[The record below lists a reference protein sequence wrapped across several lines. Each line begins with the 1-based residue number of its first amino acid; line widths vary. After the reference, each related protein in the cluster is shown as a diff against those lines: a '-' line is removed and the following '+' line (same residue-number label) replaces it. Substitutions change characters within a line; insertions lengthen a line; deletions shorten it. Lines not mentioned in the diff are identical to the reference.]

1 MQLSILVV
9 SRTAEL
15 VNRFCAG
22 LDAACSMSPME
33 AEILVSWNGSDADEQ
48 RIVNS
53 SRYDLHIAQR
63 VPYHF
68 AGNMKDLAALAGGE
82 VLMLANDDLMLDPSC
97 VDAGLE
103 LLTGRPEVGLVGALL
118 RDQKGLLSHAGI
130 NIDLRQSSYHLLDR
144 LLPLDRVA
152 KGMIPT
158 APVAAVTGA
167 LQWIGRDAFQRHP
180 FNPAYQVNGEDV
192 ELCFDVQQH
201 LDQQVW
207 LCTEASAIHEAE
219 TTRSQD
225 PLQAG
230 NSADQLRLRT
240 RIRHFLD
247 HATGQQLRVLLQQ
260 QQRESQLLRDLV
272 HDDLPRLQA
281 KEARLRELEQ
291 EFGNAEE
298 LRQRL
303 EEQDKVLLSLR
314 EERLRMRDQLDAH
327 EGRR

>member
-22 LDAACSMSPME
+22 LDAACSLAPLE

-48 RIVNS
+48 RIANS

-68 AGNMKDLAALAGGE
+68 AGNMNGLAALAGGE
-82 VLMLANDDLMLDPSC
+82 VLMFANDDLMLDPGC
-97 VDAGLE
+97 VDAGLH
-103 LLTGRPEVGLVGALL
+103 LLTDRPEVGLVGALM
-118 RDQKGLLSHAGI
+118 RDQQGLLSHAGI
-130 NIDLRQSSYHLLDR
+130 NIDLRCLSYHMLDR
-144 LLPLDRVA
+144 LLPVERAQGL
-152 KGMIPT
+152 IPT
-158 APVAAVTGA
+158 APVTAVTGA
-167 LQWIGRDAFQRHP
+167 LQWIGRDAFRKHP
-180 FNPAYQVNGEDV
+180 FNTAYQVNGEDV

-219 TTRSQD
+219 TTRKQD

-230 NSADQLRLRT
+230 NSADQLRLRA
-240 RIRHFLD
+240 RARHFLD
-247 HATGQQLRVLLQQ
+247 HATGEQLRVLLQQ

-272 HDDLPRLQA
+272 QDDLPRL
-281 KEARLRELEQ
+281 K
-291 EFGNAEE
+291 AEE

-303 EEQDKVLLSLR
+303 EEQEQVLLSLR
-314 EERLRMRDQLDAH
+314 EERLRLRDQLDAR
-327 EGRR
+327 EGCR

>member
-22 LDAACSMSPME
+22 LDAACSLAPME

-48 RIVNS
+48 RIANS

-68 AGNMKDLAALAGGE
+68 AGNMNGLAALAGGE
-82 VLMLANDDLMLDPSC
+82 VLMFANDDLMLDPGC
-97 VDAGLE
+97 VDAGLH
-103 LLTGRPEVGLVGALL
+103 LLTDRPEVGLVGALM
-118 RDQKGLLSHAGI
+118 RDQQGLLSHAGI
-130 NIDLRQSSYHLLDR
+130 NIDLRCLSYHMLDR
-144 LLPLDRVA
+144 LWPVERAQGL
-152 KGMIPT
+152 IPT
-158 APVAAVTGA
+158 APVTAVTGA
-167 LQWIGRDAFQRHP
+167 LQWIGRDAFRKHP
-180 FNPAYQVNGEDV
+180 FNTAYQVNGEDV

-219 TTRSQD
+219 TTRKQD

-230 NSADQLRLRT
+230 NSADQLRLRA
-240 RIRHFLD
+240 RARHFLD
-247 HATGQQLRVLLQQ
+247 HATGEQLRVLLQQ

-272 HDDLPRLQA
+272 QDDLPRL
-281 KEARLRELEQ
+281 K
-291 EFGNAEE
+291 AEE

-303 EEQDKVLLSLR
+303 EEQEQVLLSLR
-314 EERLRMRDQLDAH
+314 EERLRLRDQLDAR
-327 EGRR
+327 EGCR

>member
-15 VNRFCAG
+15 INRFCEG
-22 LDAACSMSPME
+22 LDAACSLAPME

-48 RIVNS
+48 RISNS

-68 AGNMKDLAALAGGE
+68 AGNMNDLAALAGGE
-82 VLMLANDDLMLDPSC
+82 VLMLANDDLMLDPGC

-103 LLTGRPEVGLVGALL
+103 LLTGKPEVGLVGALL
-118 RDQKGLLSHAGI
+118 RDQQGLLSHAGI
-130 NIDLRQSSYHLLDR
+130 NFDLRCSSYHQLDR
-144 LLPLDRVA
+144 LLPVEQIA
-152 KGMIPT
+152 KGLIPT
-158 APVAAVTGA
+158 TPVAAVTGA
-167 LQWIGRDAFQRHP
+167 LQWIGRDAFRRHP

-230 NSADQLRLRT
+230 NSADQLRLRART
-240 RIRHFLD
+240 RDFLD
-247 HATGQQLRVLLQQ
+247 TATGEQLRVLLMQ

-272 HDDLPRLQA
+272 RDDLPRLQA
-281 KEARLRELEQ
+281 
-291 EFGNAEE
+291 EE
-298 LRQRL
+298 LRQRV
-303 EEQDKVLLSLR
+303 EEQEKILLSLR
-314 EERLRMRDQLDAH
+314 EERLRLRDQLDAR
-327 EGRR
+327 EGCR

>member
-15 VNRFCAG
+15 INRFCAG
-22 LDAACSMSPME
+22 LDAACSLAPME

-48 RIVNS
+48 RISNS

-68 AGNMKDLAALAGGE
+68 AGNMNDLAALAGGE
-82 VLMLANDDLMLDPSC
+82 VLMLANDDLMLDPGC

-103 LLTGRPEVGLVGALL
+103 LLIGKPEVGLVGALL
-118 RDQKGLLSHAGI
+118 RDQQGLLSHGGI
-130 NIDLRQSSYHLLDR
+130 NIDIRCSSYHLLDR
-144 LLPLDRVA
+144 LVPVEQVA
-152 KGMIPT
+152 KGLIPT

-167 LQWIGRDAFQRHP
+167 LQWIGRDAFRRHP

-201 LDQQVW
+201 LGQQVW

-230 NSADQLRLRT
+230 NSADQLRLRA
-240 RIRHFLD
+240 RARHFLD
-247 HATGQQLRVLLQQ
+247 NATGEQLRVLLKQ

-272 HDDLPRLQA
+272 QHDTEDT
-281 KEARLRELEQ
+281 
-291 EFGNAEE
+291 EE
-298 LRQRL
+298 LRRRL
-303 EEQDKVLLSLR
+303 EEQDTVLLSLR
-314 EERLRMRDQLDAH
+314 EERLRLRDQLDAH
-327 EGRR
+327 EGGC

>member
-22 LDAACSMSPME
+22 LDAACSLAPME

-48 RIVNS
+48 RIANS

-68 AGNMKDLAALAGGE
+68 AGNMNGLAALAGGE
-82 VLMLANDDLMLDPSC
+82 VLMFANDDLMLDPGC
-97 VDAGLE
+97 VDAGLH
-103 LLTGRPEVGLVGALL
+103 LLTDRPEVGLVGALM
-118 RDQKGLLSHAGI
+118 RDQQGLLSHAGI
-130 NIDLRQSSYHLLDR
+130 NIDLRCLSYHMLDR
-144 LLPLDRVA
+144 LLPVEQAQGL
-152 KGMIPT
+152 IPT
-158 APVAAVTGA
+158 APVTAVTGA
-167 LQWIGRDAFQRHP
+167 LQWIGRDAFRKHP
-180 FNPAYQVNGEDV
+180 FNTAYQVNGEDV

-219 TTRSQD
+219 TTRKQD
-225 PLQAG
+225 PLQAS
-230 NSADQLRLRT
+230 NSADQLRLRA
-240 RIRHFLD
+240 RARHFLD
-247 HATGQQLRVLLQQ
+247 HATGEQLRVLLQQ

-272 HDDLPRLQA
+272 QDDLPRL
-281 KEARLRELEQ
+281 K
-291 EFGNAEE
+291 AEE

-303 EEQDKVLLSLR
+303 EEQEQVLLSLR
-314 EERLRMRDQLDAH
+314 EERLRLRDQLDAR
-327 EGRR
+327 EGCR

>member
-22 LDAACSMSPME
+22 LNAACSLAPIE
-33 AEILVSWNGSDADEQ
+33 AEILVSWNGSDADEK
-48 RIVNS
+48 RIANG

-68 AGNMKDLAALAGGE
+68 AGNMNGLAALAGGE
-82 VLMLANDDLMLDPSC
+82 VLMLANDDLMLDPGC
-97 VDAGLE
+97 VDAGLQ

-118 RDQKGLLSHAGI
+118 RDQEGLLSHAGI
-130 NIDLRQSSYHLLDR
+130 NIDIRCSCYHLLDR
-144 LLPLDRVA
+144 LLPVERVA
-152 KGMIPT
+152 KKLIPT
-158 APVAAVTGA
+158 SPVAAVTGA
-167 LQWIGRDAFQRHP
+167 LQWIGRDAFMRHP
-180 FNPAYQVNGEDV
+180 FNPDYQVNGEDV

-219 TTRSQD
+219 TTRSKD

-230 NSADQLRLRT
+230 NSTDQLRLRART
-240 RIRHFLD
+240 RHFLD
-247 HATGQQLRVLLQQ
+247 HATGEQLRVLLQQ

-272 HDDLPRLQA
+272 RDDLPRLQA
-281 KEARLRELEQ
+281 KEARLRSLEQ

-303 EEQDKVLLSLR
+303 LEQDTVLLTLR
-314 EERLRMRDQLDAH
+314 EERLRLRDQLDAL
-327 EGRR
+327 EGCR

>member
-22 LDAACSMSPME
+22 LDAACSLAPME

-48 RIVNS
+48 RIENS

-68 AGNMKDLAALAGGE
+68 AGNMNGLAALAGGE
-82 VLMLANDDLMLDPSC
+82 VLMLANDDLILDQGC
-97 VDAGLE
+97 VDAGLK
-103 LLTGRPEVGLVGALL
+103 LLTSRPEVGLVGALL
-118 RDQKGLLSHAGI
+118 RDQQGLLTHAGI
-130 NIDLRQSSYHLLDR
+130 NFDLRCSSYHLLDR
-144 LLPLDRVA
+144 LLPVERVA
-152 KGMIPT
+152 KGLIPT

-167 LQWIGRDAFQRHP
+167 LQWIGRDAFRQHS

-192 ELCFDVQQH
+192 ELCFDVQEH

-219 TTRSQD
+219 TTRSKD
-225 PLQAG
+225 PLQTA
-230 NSADQLRLRT
+230 NSADELRLRART
-240 RIRHFLD
+240 RSFLNN
-247 HATGQQLRVLLQQ
+247 ATGEQLRVLLLQQ
-260 QQRESQLLRDLV
+260 QQESQLLRDLV
-272 HDDLPRLQA
+272 RDELPRLQA
-281 KEARLRELEQ
+281 KEARLRALEQ

-303 EEQDKVLLSLR
+303 KEQDTVLLTLR
-314 EERLRMRDQLDAH
+314 EERLRLRGQLDAH
-327 EGRR
+327 EGCR

>member
-22 LDAACSMSPME
+22 LDAACSLTPME

-48 RIVNS
+48 RIANS

-68 AGNMKDLAALAGGE
+68 AGNMNGLAALAGGE
-82 VLMLANDDLMLDPSC
+82 VLMFANDDLMLDPGC
-97 VDAGLE
+97 VDAGLH
-103 LLTGRPEVGLVGALL
+103 LLTDRPEVGLVGALM
-118 RDQKGLLSHAGI
+118 RDQQGLLSHAGI
-130 NIDLRQSSYHLLDR
+130 NIDLRCLSYHMLDR
-144 LLPLDRVA
+144 LLPVEQAQGL
-152 KGMIPT
+152 IPT
-158 APVAAVTGA
+158 APVTAVTGA
-167 LQWIGRDAFQRHP
+167 LQWIGRDAFRKHP
-180 FNPAYQVNGEDV
+180 FNTAYQVNGEDV

-219 TTRSQD
+219 TTRKQD

-230 NSADQLRLRT
+230 NSADQLRLRA
-240 RIRHFLD
+240 RARHFLD
-247 HATGQQLRVLLQQ
+247 HATGEQLRVLLQQ

-272 HDDLPRLQA
+272 QDDLPRL
-281 KEARLRELEQ
+281 K
-291 EFGNAEE
+291 AEE

-303 EEQDKVLLSLR
+303 EEQEQVLLSLR
-314 EERLRMRDQLDAH
+314 EERLRLRDQLDAR
-327 EGRR
+327 EGCR

>member
-15 VNRFCAG
+15 INRFCEG
-22 LDAACSMSPME
+22 LDAACSLAPME

-48 RIVNS
+48 RISNS

-68 AGNMKDLAALAGGE
+68 AGNMNDLAALAGGE
-82 VLMLANDDLMLDPSC
+82 VLMLANDDLMLDPGC

-103 LLTGRPEVGLVGALL
+103 LLIGKPEVGLVGALL
-118 RDQKGLLSHAGI
+118 RDQQGLLSHGGI
-130 NIDLRQSSYHLLDR
+130 NIDIRCSSYHLLDR
-144 LLPLDRVA
+144 LVPVEQVA
-152 KGMIPT
+152 KGLIPT

-167 LQWIGRDAFQRHP
+167 LQWIGRDAFRRHP

-201 LDQQVW
+201 LGQQVW

-225 PLQAG
+225 PRQAG
-230 NSADQLRLRT
+230 SSADLLRLRART
-240 RIRHFLD
+240 RHFLD
-247 HATGQQLRVLLQQ
+247 NATGEQLRVLLKQ

-272 HDDLPRLQA
+272 QHDTEKIRERL
-281 KEARLRELEQ
+281 
-291 EFGNAEE
+291 EE
-298 LRQRL
+298 LRERL
-303 EEQDKVLLSLR
+303 EEQDTVLLSLR
-314 EERLRMRDQLDAH
+314 EERLRLRDQLDAH
-327 EGRR
+327 EGCC

>member
-22 LDAACSMSPME
+22 LDAACSLAPME

-48 RIVNS
+48 RIENS
-53 SRYDLHIAQR
+53 SRYDLHIAR
-63 VPYHF
+63 RIPYHF
-68 AGNMKDLAALAGGE
+68 AGNMNGLAELAGGA
-82 VLMLANDDLMLDPSC
+82 VLMLANDDLMLDPGC
-97 VDAGLE
+97 VDAGLQ
-103 LLTGRPEVGLVGALL
+103 LLIGRPEVGLVGALL
-118 RDQKGLLSHAGI
+118 RDQQGLLSHAGI
-130 NIDLRQSSYHLLDR
+130 NIDLRGSSYHLLDR
-144 LLPLDRVA
+144 LLPVERVA
-152 KGMIPT
+152 RGLIPT

-167 LQWIGRDAFQRHP
+167 LQWIGREAFLQHP

-230 NSADQLRLRT
+230 NSADQLRLRA
-240 RIRHFLD
+240 RARHFLD
-247 HATGQQLRVLLQQ
+247 HATGEQLRVLLQQ

-272 HDDLPRLQA
+272 RDDLPRLQA
-281 KEARLRELEQ
+281 KEARLRALEQ

-303 EEQDKVLLSLR
+303 EEQEMVLLSLR
-314 EERLRMRDQLDAH
+314 EERLRLRDQLAAR
-327 EGRR
+327 EGCR

>member
-15 VNRFCAG
+15 INRFCAG
-22 LDAACSMSPME
+22 LDAACSLKPMQ
-33 AEILVSWNGSDADEQ
+33 AEILVSWNGSDAEEQ
-48 RIVNS
+48 RISNS

-68 AGNMKDLAALAGGE
+68 AGNMNDLAALAGGE
-82 VLMLANDDLMLDPSC
+82 VLMLANDDLMLDPGC

-103 LLTGRPEVGLVGALL
+103 LLIGKPEVGLVGALL
-118 RDQKGLLSHAGI
+118 RDQQGLLSHGGI
-130 NIDLRQSSYHLLDR
+130 NIDIRCSSYHLLDR
-144 LLPLDRVA
+144 LVQVEQVA
-152 KGMIPT
+152 NGLIPT

-167 LQWIGRDAFQRHP
+167 LQWIGRDAFRRHP

-201 LDQQVW
+201 LGKQVW

-225 PLQAG
+225 PRQAG
-230 NSADQLRLRT
+230 SSADQLRLRART
-240 RIRHFLD
+240 RHFLD
-247 HATGQQLRVLLQQ
+247 NATGEQLRVLLKQ

-272 HDDLPRLQA
+272 QHDTEKIRERL
-281 KEARLRELEQ
+281 
-291 EFGNAEE
+291 EE
-298 LRQRL
+298 LRERL
-303 EEQDKVLLSLR
+303 EEQDTVLLSLR
-314 EERLRMRDQLDAH
+314 EERLRLRDQLDAH
-327 EGRR
+327 EGCC

>member
-22 LDAACSMSPME
+22 LDAACSLTPME

-48 RIVNS
+48 RIANS

-68 AGNMKDLAALAGGE
+68 AGNMNGLAALAGGE
-82 VLMLANDDLMLDPSC
+82 VLMFANDDLMLDPGC
-97 VDAGLE
+97 VDAGLH
-103 LLTGRPEVGLVGALL
+103 LLTDRPEVGLVGALM
-118 RDQKGLLSHAGI
+118 RDQQGLLSHAGI
-130 NIDLRQSSYHLLDR
+130 NIDLRCLSYHMLDR
-144 LLPLDRVA
+144 LLPVEQAQGLV
-152 KGMIPT
+152 PT
-158 APVAAVTGA
+158 APVMAVTGA
-167 LQWIGRDAFQRHP
+167 LQWIGRDAFRKHP
-180 FNPAYQVNGEDV
+180 FNTAYQVNGEDV

-219 TTRSQD
+219 TTRKQD

-230 NSADQLRLRT
+230 NSADQLRLRA
-240 RIRHFLD
+240 RARHFLD
-247 HATGQQLRVLLQQ
+247 HATGEQLRVLLQQ

-272 HDDLPRLQA
+272 QDDLPRL
-281 KEARLRELEQ
+281 K
-291 EFGNAEE
+291 AEE

-303 EEQDKVLLSLR
+303 EEQEQVLLSLR
-314 EERLRMRDQLDAH
+314 EERLRLRDQLDAR
-327 EGRR
+327 EGCR

>member
-22 LDAACSMSPME
+22 LDAACSLAPME

-48 RIVNS
+48 RIANS

-68 AGNMKDLAALAGGE
+68 AGNMNGLAALAGGE
-82 VLMLANDDLMLDPSC
+82 VLMFANDDLMLDPGC
-97 VDAGLE
+97 VDAGLH
-103 LLTGRPEVGLVGALL
+103 LLTDRPEVGLVGALM
-118 RDQKGLLSHAGI
+118 RDEQGLLSHAGI
-130 NIDLRQSSYHLLDR
+130 NIDLRCLSYHMLDR
-144 LLPLDRVA
+144 LLPVEQAQGL
-152 KGMIPT
+152 IPT
-158 APVAAVTGA
+158 APVTAVTGA
-167 LQWIGRDAFQRHP
+167 LQWIGRDAFRKHP
-180 FNPAYQVNGEDV
+180 FNTAYQVNGEDV

-219 TTRSQD
+219 TTRKQD
-225 PLQAG
+225 PLQAS
-230 NSADQLRLRT
+230 NSADQLRLRA
-240 RIRHFLD
+240 RARHFLD
-247 HATGQQLRVLLQQ
+247 HATGEQLRVLLQQ

-272 HDDLPRLQA
+272 QDDLPRL
-281 KEARLRELEQ
+281 K
-291 EFGNAEE
+291 AEE

-303 EEQDKVLLSLR
+303 EEQEQVLLSLR
-314 EERLRMRDQLDAH
+314 EERLRLRDQLDAR
-327 EGRR
+327 EGCR

>member
-22 LDAACSMSPME
+22 LNAACSLTPMD

-48 RIVNS
+48 RIANN

-68 AGNMKDLAALAGGE
+68 AGNINNLAELAGGE
-82 VLMLANDDLMLDPSC
+82 VLMLANDDLILDPGC
-97 VDAGLE
+97 VDAGLQ
-103 LLTGRPEVGLVGALL
+103 LLTGKAEVGLVGALL
-118 RDQKGLLSHAGI
+118 RDQQGLLSHAGI
-130 NIDLRQSSYHLLDR
+130 NIDLRCSSYHLLDR
-144 LLPLDRVA
+144 LLPVNRVA
-152 KGMIPT
+152 KGLIPT

-167 LQWIGRDAFQRHP
+167 LQWIRRDAFRRHP

-201 LDQQVW
+201 LDKQVW

-225 PLQAG
+225 PRQAG
-230 NSADQLRLRT
+230 NSTDQLRLRART
-240 RIRHFLD
+240 RHFLD
-247 HATGQQLRVLLQQ
+247 HATGEQLRVVLEQ

-272 HDDLPRLQA
+272 RDDLPRLQ
-281 KEARLRELEQ
+281 
-291 EFGNAEE
+291 AEE

-303 EEQDKVLLSLR
+303 EEQEKVLLSLR
-314 EERLRMRDQLDAH
+314 EERLRLRDQLDAC
-327 EGRR
+327 EGFR